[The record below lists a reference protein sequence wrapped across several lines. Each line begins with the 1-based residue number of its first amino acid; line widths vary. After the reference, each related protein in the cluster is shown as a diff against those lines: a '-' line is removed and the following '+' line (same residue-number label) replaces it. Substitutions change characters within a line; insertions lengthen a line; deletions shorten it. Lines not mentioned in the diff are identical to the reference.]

1 MMFHIQ
7 QEGFIE
13 NIPHLDEV
21 FKNWLDL
28 NWIELFYIKVGNAKM
43 PIDEKDKN
51 QVRTK
56 TL

>member
-1 MMFHIQ
+1 MFHIQ